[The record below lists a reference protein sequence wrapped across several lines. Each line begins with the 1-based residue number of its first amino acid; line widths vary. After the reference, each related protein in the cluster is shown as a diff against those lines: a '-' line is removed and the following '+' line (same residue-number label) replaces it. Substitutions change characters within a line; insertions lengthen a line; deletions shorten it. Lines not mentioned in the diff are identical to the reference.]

1 MWALNIKYISDQKK
15 VNWLAE
21 EMEQNFI
28 NPVPLEKKKRI
39 LEKLNQGV
47 MFEKFLHTKYVGQ
60 KRFSLEGGE
69 TTIPALDA
77 IINTAA
83 DLVYRK

>member
-1 MWALNIKYISDQKK
+1 
-15 VNWLAE
+15 
-21 EMEQNFI
+21 
-28 NPVPLEKKKRI
+28 
-39 LEKLNQGV
+39 

-69 TTIPALDA
+69 TTIAALDA

-83 DLVYRK
+83 ENGVAGSGDRYGAPRHV